1 MEKDYTFIG
10 KQIDYIIQSI
20 RCNLEFQNK
29 LYKVVAF
36 EEIPIL
42 DESINF
48 AIEALWHFVC
58 EARGVPELDHTEFEC
73 FNDCIYEL
81 ASDQEIYCF
90 DINHCQLNI
99 NDGLSLMNN
108 MFGNEAYFNYLIKN
122 ICEDE
127 AYFN

>member
-10 KQIDYIIQSI
+10 KQIDYIIDSI

-48 AIEALWHFVC
+48 AIEALWNFVC

-73 FNDCIYEL
+73 FNDCIYDL
-81 ASDQEIYCF
+81 ASNREIYFF
-90 DINHCQLNI
+90 DKDNCQLNI

-108 MFGNEAYFNYLIKN
+108 FFGNESYLIDFLKN
-122 ICEDE
+122 ICYNEIVK
-127 AYFN
+127 